1 MRTLTLS
8 LNDTVVARLE
18 RQAQKQDISIEEI
31 VEGIVMQGLAT
42 IPDDERHI
50 LSQERSVEA
59 GIEYVIAKNR
69 ELLQR
74 LA

>member
-1 MRTLTLS
+1 
-8 LNDTVVARLE
+8 LE
-18 RQAQKQDISIEEI
+18 RQAQIQHISIEKI
-31 VEGIVMQGLAT
+31 VEGILSQNLAT
-42 IPDDERHI
+42 MPDDVSI
-50 LSQERSVEA
+50 SPQERSVEE

>member
-1 MRTLTLS
+1 MKTLTLS
-8 LNDTVVARLE
+8 LNDTLAARLE
-18 RQAQKQDISIEEI
+18 KQAQQQDISVEEVI
-31 VEGIVMQGLAT
+31 TNVLETLTESSLQESRVE
-42 IPDDERHI
+42 E
-50 LSQERSVEA
+50 

>member
-1 MRTLTLS
+1 MQTLTLNLS
-8 LNDTVVARLE
+8 DTLVARLTM
-18 RQAQKQDISIEEI
+18 QAELEHTSIEEI
-31 VEGIVMQGLAT
+31 ALRSLEA
-42 IPDDERHI
+42 IPEANSI
-50 LSQERSVEA
+50 KQERSVEE

>member
-1 MRTLTLS
+1 MQTLTLHLS
-8 LNDTVVARLE
+8 DTLVTRLA
-18 RQAQKQDISIEEI
+18 RQAELEHTSIEEI
-31 VEGIVMQGLAT
+31 ALRSLEA
-42 IPDDERHI
+42 
-50 LSQERSVEA
+50 LSEVNSAQQERSVEE

>member
-1 MRTLTLS
+1 MQTLTLHLS
-8 LNDTVVARLE
+8 DTLVKRLA
-18 RQAQKQDISIEEI
+18 RQAELEHTSIEEI
-31 VEGIVMQGLAT
+31 ALRSLEA
-42 IPDDERHI
+42 
-50 LSQERSVEA
+50 LSEVNSAKQERSVEE

>member
-1 MRTLTLS
+1 MKTLTVH
-8 LNDTVVARLE
+8 LNDTLFASLEQEAEQYQTSVEQIIVQRLE
-18 RQAQKQDISIEEI
+18 MPTSSAAHETR
-31 VEGIVMQGLAT
+31 
-42 IPDDERHI
+42 ERT
-50 LSQERSVEA
+50 VEA

>member
-1 MRTLTLS
+1 MEPMIMKTLTLS
-8 LNDTVVARLE
+8 LNDTLAARLE
-18 RQAQKQDISIEEI
+18 KQAQQQDISVEEVI
-31 VEGIVMQGLAT
+31 TNVLETLTESSLQESRVE
-42 IPDDERHI
+42 E
-50 LSQERSVEA
+50 

>member
-1 MRTLTLS
+1 MKTLTLN
-8 LNDTVVARLE
+8 LNDTLASRFE
-18 RQAQKQDISIEEI
+18 KQAQEQDISVEELI
-31 VEGIVMQGLAT
+31 TRVLETLPESSLQGFRVE
-42 IPDDERHI
+42 E
-50 LSQERSVEA
+50 